1 MFALFG
7 LEFNGAEAS
16 VDLWAGTVHPEDLQ
30 SAENVL
36 MEAVGNKDVN
46 DIDTEFRVLWPDGS
60 IHNIRALAQ
69 ITRNDKGEAQR
80 LLGMNW
86 DVTPLHSLRSEL
98 TQTIHLLQVTL
109 QSIGDAVITADTDGL
124 VTWLNP
130 TAE

>member
-1 MFALFG
+1 
-7 LEFNGAEAS
+7 
-16 VDLWAGTVHPEDLQ
+16 
-30 SAENVL
+30 
-36 MEAVGNKDVN
+36 
-46 DIDTEFRVLWPDGS
+46 
-60 IHNIRALAQ
+60 
-69 ITRNDKGEAQR
+69 
-80 LLGMNW
+80 MNW